1 MWPAEAWRS
10 VAGGSFHPGQ
20 SLATAKPRLFTP
32 AGIGI
37 SIGKVAL
44 YVAGGGFHPEHSLP
58 VVLDVGCN
66 RPELVQDKFYL
77 VGCQLAVACCA
88 RCACQ
93 TDSRSH
99 AAGCGTSSTWWVA
112 QLTSAVELHTLLT
125 EAPEDRPPTACRT
138 ALPTRVLQSA
148 RDPLEAYQLS
158 PHCAAGRAAAS
169 PGGRRILR
177 RHRRVCKGG
186 QGAVA
191 ARAAS
196 GAAGRRGPRWVEHTF
211 AAADVG
217 WPKAALR

>member
-1 MWPAEAWRS
+1 M
-10 VAGGSFHPGQ
+10 AGGSFHPGQ

-77 VGCQLAVACCA
+77 VGCQLAVTCCA
-88 RCACQ
+88 RCACC
-93 TDSRSH
+93 RG
-99 AAGCGTSSTWWVA
+99 AGCGLQPAPCT
-112 QLTSAVELHTLLT
+112 AVECCGAAYIAA
-125 EAPEDRPPTACRT
+125 EAPDGRPPTACRT

-177 RHRRVCKGG
+177 RH
-186 QGAVA
+186 
-191 ARAAS
+191 
-196 GAAGRRGPRWVEHTF
+196 
-211 AAADVG
+211 
-217 WPKAALR
+217 